1 VKLRSSF
8 RHIQKDQCNATNN
21 IQAGTGVVDMEWYEC
36 IDRAKREYVEF
47 RGSAE
52 RVQILPITTL
62 IRIPDLRECWEP
74 ALFTN
79 RRKLADGRVV
89 YVLKQDTHMKVLS
102 AL

>member
-1 VKLRSSF
+1 
-8 RHIQKDQCNATNN
+8 
-21 IQAGTGVVDMEWYEC
+21 MEWYEC

-52 RVQILPITTL
+52 RVQILPLVLPITSL

-74 ALFTN
+74 VLFTS

-89 YVLKQDTHMKVLS
+89 YVLKQDKHMKVLS